1 MYHRL
6 APVAQ
11 SNPLLP
17 GYPFNAWLV
26 AGLTPIGAGDPL
38 DFFIDRPSGM
48 KGYIINLTIKGR
60 GQVFSGEEAFE
71 CEPGDLLLFQPKTSH
86 YYGRSPESDCWHHRW
101 IYFRPRAYWSS
112 WLVWQDE
119 KRGVGRLRLPE
130 RLWGEF
136 ERLFTTIEQTHTSG
150 KRFAEELAMMKPGSL
165 LINASRGTVVDI
177 PALCKVLADKHLA
190 GAAID
195 VFPEEPATNAAPF
208 NSPLC
213 EFDNVI
219 LTPHIGGSTQEAQ
232 ENIGIEV
239 AGKLA
244 KYSDNGST
252 LSAVNF
258 PEVSLPMHGQQS
270 RLLHIH
276 ENRPGVLTAINN
288 IFAGQGINIAA
299 QYLQTTPMMGYVVID
314 IDATKEVADNAL
326 QQMKAIPGTIRAR
339 LLY

>member
-150 KRFAEELAMMKPGSL
+150 KRFAEELAMNL
-165 LINASRGTVVDI
+165 LERLLLRAVEEDPRSHQQIRDPRIIEACQYVTNN
-177 PALCKVLADKHLA
+177 LA
-190 GAAID
+190 GELKID
-195 VFPEEPATNAAPF
+195 
-208 NSPLC
+208 
-213 EFDNVI
+213 
-219 LTPHIGGSTQEAQ
+219 
-232 ENIGIEV
+232 EV
-239 AGKLA
+239 A
-244 KYSDNGST
+244 NHVC
-252 LSAVNF
+252 LS
-258 PEVSLPMHGQQS
+258 PS
-270 RLLHIH
+270 RLAHLFR
-276 ENRPGVLTAINN
+276 E
-288 IFAGQGINIAA
+288 QMGINLLRWREDQRI
-299 QYLQTTPMMGYVVID
+299 
-314 IDATKEVADNAL
+314 
-326 QQMKAIPGTIRAR
+326 IRAR
-339 LLY
+339 LLLQTTQEPIATVGRIVGYDDQLYFSRVFRKRVGVSPSDFRRRSLDADTLVTRESWDLLSASQ

>member
-26 AGLTPIGAGDPL
+26 AGLTPIGEGDPL
-38 DFFIDRPSGM
+38 DFFIDRPQGM

-86 YYGRSPESDCWHHRW
+86 YYGRAPGSDCWHHRW

-130 RLWGEF
+130 RLWAEF

-150 KRFAEELAMMKPGSL
+150 KRFAEELAMNL
-165 LINASRGTVVDI
+165 LERLLLRAVEEDPRSHQQIRDPRIIEACQYVTNN
-177 PALCKVLADKHLA
+177 LA
-190 GAAID
+190 GELKID
-195 VFPEEPATNAAPF
+195 
-208 NSPLC
+208 
-213 EFDNVI
+213 
-219 LTPHIGGSTQEAQ
+219 
-232 ENIGIEV
+232 EV
-239 AGKLA
+239 A
-244 KYSDNGST
+244 NHVC
-252 LSAVNF
+252 LS
-258 PEVSLPMHGQQS
+258 PS
-270 RLLHIH
+270 RLAHLFR
-276 ENRPGVLTAINN
+276 E
-288 IFAGQGINIAA
+288 QMGINLLRWREDQRI
-299 QYLQTTPMMGYVVID
+299 
-314 IDATKEVADNAL
+314 
-326 QQMKAIPGTIRAR
+326 IRAR
-339 LLY
+339 LLLQTTQEPIATVGRIVGYDDQLYFSRVFRKRVGVSPSDFRRRSLDADTLVTRESWDLLRAGQ